1 MATDPTA
8 PQAFQRQATGLVRE
22 AGWWDVLVY
31 NVNFISIGLMAA
43 FLFSV
48 TIPFYP
54 GVNVYLNEL
63 IAFGLVIPLSMVFA
77 MFAAALPRSGGDYV
91 YVSRTLHPAIGMMSS
106 FNNTVW
112 WFLYGGV
119 PSAFFARYGLG
130 PFCRTVGKMSG
141 SGTLVSWGDTLVGKG
156 GTMVAGT
163 ILIVALV
170 AIFSRSLRLYFR
182 VQNALFLFAMASILI
197 SIVVYAVA
205 SHGDVVSGLNATFG
219 TGAATGTLTSAK
231 GGGFAT
237 ASFDARNTIL
247 PMTWLYLELV
257 FNQSSAYI
265 GGEVRRASRV
275 QLWSMPAAAVIATG
289 VLMLLTWAALHSV
302 GSTLMGALGYDAGGH
317 LGLTSAPVYTEIA
330 AATSGHTWVA
340 VLILGGFVFWSY
352 TWLPGQILNASR
364 NLVAY
369 ALDGMM
375 PRQLAT
381 VSERTHAPVV
391 AMAVVGAGSI
401 FALYL
406 YVYTNFFATLTGI
419 FGFILSFCV
428 VSVAAIAFPYRLR
441 EVFESSPVR
450 WRWGGIPV
458 MSIVGAVSLAA
469 CVASAV
475 IYLKDPLAG
484 FHHGFAGGSWNWTR
498 ILYNLAIF
506 LSGLVVYAIARGINR
521 SRGVDLD
528 KRFAEIPVE

>member
-1 MATDPTA
+1 MAADSTA

-43 FLFSV
+43 FLFNT

-63 IAFGLVIPLSMVFA
+63 IAFGLVIPLSFVFA

-91 YVSRTLHPAIGMMSS
+91 YVSRTLHPSLGMMSS

-130 PFCRTVGKMSG
+130 PFFRTVGEMSG
-141 SGTLVSWGDTLVGKG
+141 SSTMVSWGNTLVGKS

-163 ILIVALV
+163 ILIVVLV
-170 AIFSRSLRLYFR
+170 AIFARSLRLYLR
-182 VQNALFLFAMASILI
+182 VQNLLFLFAMASIAI
-197 SIVVYAVA
+197 SIIVFAVA
-205 SHGDVVSGLNATFG
+205 SHGDVVNGINATFG
-219 TGAATGTLTSAK
+219 AGSVDKTVSGANFSES
-231 GGGFAT
+231 
-237 ASFDARNTIL
+237 SFNLRNTIL

-275 QLWSMPAAAVIATG
+275 QLWSMPAAAVIAVG

-302 GSTLMGALGYDAGGH
+302 GFSLWGALGLNGATG
-317 LGLTSAPVYTEIA
+317 LGLSSTPVYTEIA
-330 AATSGHTWVA
+330 AATSGQTWVA

-369 ALDGMM
+369 AMDGVM
-375 PRQLAT
+375 PHQLAN
-381 VSERTHAPVV
+381 VSETTHTPVT
-391 AMAVVGAGSI
+391 AIALVGAGSI
-401 FALYL
+401 GALAL
-406 YVYTNFFATLTGI
+406 YVYTSFFATLTGI

-428 VSVAAIAFPYRLR
+428 VSVAAIAFPYRLPD
-441 EVFESSPVR
+441 VFESSPVR
-450 WRWGGIPV
+450 WRWGGVPV
-458 MSIVGAVSLAA
+458 ITIVGVISLAA
-469 CVASAV
+469 CIASGV
-475 IYLKDPLAG
+475 IFLKDPYAG
-484 FHHGFAGGSWNWTR
+484 FHHLNGSWYWKR
-498 ILYNLAIF
+498 IIYNVAIF
-506 LSGLVVYAIARGINR
+506 LSGFVIYFIARWINR
-521 SRGVDLD
+521 SRGIDLD